1 MADRNYSGFQ
11 QLLKQQKA
19 TILSSTEQFSGLPDI
34 TFTYACGYCGGRT
47 EPAEGNGSEDFIKE
61 TEEDVEGL
69 NLGEGEGDGLAALS
83 EKAKREKSVR
93 FWIWE

>member
-1 MADRNYSGFQ
+1 MMIKKKMVN
-11 QLLKQQKA
+11 
-19 TILSSTEQFSGLPDI
+19 TILNQMKNIWMFGLWSSISLSAREVANQL
-34 TFTYACGYCGGRT
+34 
-47 EPAEGNGSEDFIKE
+47 N
-61 TEEDVEGL
+61 VEGL